1 MVVDWG
7 GLGGQTIM
15 VNEEQS
21 IFITDLLLELA
32 PTGQQRSPFAPAVHA
47 GNLHVSTPAFRHIVG
62 NVLTEEIDIPVGKLA
77 FVDCGWQAGGAWLTM
92 RVRSFLQQNVTLRA
106 ALSAAPSG
114 NLQIQ
119 ILDVRAGM
127 LPLNRLLDPML
138 DQVVKRPGFT
148 RTGPMEI
155 ELNVA
160 ELLRAQNVPL
170 TWTAQVRNV
179 RVDPDMLILEMGQ

>member
-1 MVVDWG
+1 
-7 GLGGQTIM
+7 M
-15 VNEEQS
+15 VNEDQS
-21 IFITDLLLELA
+21 IFITDLLLELL
-32 PTGQQRSPFAPAVHA
+32 PTVQRRSPFAPAVHA
-47 GNLHVSTPAFRHIVG
+47 GKLHISTPAFRHLVR
-62 NVLTEEIDIPVGKLA
+62 NLLTEEIDIPVGTLG
-77 FVDCGWQAGGAWLTM
+77 FVDCGWQAGGAWVTM
-92 RVRSFLQQNVTLRA
+92 RVRSFLQQNVTIRT

-114 NLQIQ
+114 SLQIQ

-160 ELLRAQNVPL
+160 ELLRSQNVPVTL
-170 TWTAQVRNV
+170 TAQVRNV